1 MVLPASPPASR
12 HASLLLKLSLTK
24 PQSTGKASVS
34 SPSIVTLQHGRGQA
48 RVCRKDAKG
57 AGAGA
62 RSRGLPG
69 RDSQPTLICVRTQRV
84 AP

>member
-48 RVCRKDAKG
+48 PVPHGCEG
-57 AGAGA
+57 
-62 RSRGLPG
+62 RGGGCPF
-69 RDSQPTLICVRTQRV
+69 TQTPREV
-84 AP
+84 QSANTTV